1 MEAKTQRINDFLRL
15 IKEIKDNGVL
25 IDSNLVYSNLI
36 NIGSKKEPINKY
48 FAYWKE
54 KFNKNKNVHVY
65 NDAYYCH
72 FDSPTIKNDAY
83 NMLKIYI
90 PMDKDHMYNGINSLF
105 DYIAESGITYHSK
118 ITSDTRIDDV
128 VLKVDSIASAEKIRN
143 FINHEDY
150 IKKGLINTNPFTVID
165 NNISYT
171 WEGKLSYN
179 LVVSDWISRYINKT
193 NKDISCDNFLE
204 YICNKYNDVFIEGN
218 NINKFSNE
226 IKNIDGEQGLL
237 NYQRI
242 TEILIMSLNNISLK
256 DFYTMYQSIIDK
268 EKSKNKLLNIKKL
281 VEKDKENN
289 IEINNEDKEVFD
301 YAFIQMCKNEDLEK
315 TVKRFKNFIN
325 TGSYLQFTK
334 KNNIRQLMIENMTR
348 EKAKELMLEEQKQ
361 ILTNASLETMNKYDS
376 IQLSKALFSLK
387 YGNYNGF
394 TNENNYRNYLKAF
407 IGIDE
412 IDNIVHRIIIDEGYN
427 DINSD
432 DEYWL
437 YLELVQQMNKNK
449 KI

>member
-1 MEAKTQRINDFLRL
+1 MKEKTQRINEFLRL

-36 NIGSKKEPINKY
+36 NIDLKKESINKY

-54 KFNKNKNVHVY
+54 KFSKNKNIHVY

-72 FDSPTIKNDAY
+72 FDSPTIKNNAY
-83 NMLKIYI
+83 NLIKIYI

-105 DYIAESGITYHSK
+105 EYMIESGITYHAK
-118 ITSDTRIDDV
+118 IASDTRIDDV

-143 FINHEDY
+143 HINHNDN
-150 IKKGLINTNPFTVID
+150 IKNGLIGANPFTVSD

-179 LVVSDWISRYINKT
+179 LVICDWISKYINDA
-193 NKDISCDNFLE
+193 KDLVSREDLLK
-204 YICNKYNDVFIEGN
+204 YICDKYNEIFIEGN
-218 NINKFSNE
+218 NINKFSSE
-226 IKNIDGEQGLL
+226 IKNIDGEEGLL

-242 TEILIMSLNNISLK
+242 TEILIMTLNDMSLK
-256 DFYTMYQSIIDK
+256 DFYVMHQSIINK
-268 EKSKNKLLNIKKL
+268 EKSNSALLNIRKL
-281 VEKDKENN
+281 LEKDKDNN
-289 IEINNEDKEVFD
+289 IEVNNEDKEVFD
-301 YAFIQMCKNEDLEK
+301 YAFIQMCKNEDLES

-348 EKAKELMLEEQKQ
+348 EKVKELMLQEQKQ

-387 YGNYNGF
+387 YGNYSGF

-407 IGIDE
+407 IDTNE
-412 IDNIVHRIIIDEGYN
+412 VDSIVHKIISDEGYDN
-427 DINSD
+427 INSD

-437 YLELVQQMNKNK
+437 YLELVQQINNAK